1 MAEASTAERDVAV
14 VTGAAGGLGAAI
26 VRRLLER
33 GLRVGALDRSR
44 AQLEAALGEERA
56 ELRFVEV
63 DVVLP
68 ESLHAAASVTADA
81 LGPATVLVNCAG
93 VFARTPA
100 LRASTETVDRV
111 IDVNL
116 KGALHATHAFVPQ
129 MARRRRGRIVNVA
142 SIAAATGAALASAY
156 AASKA
161 GLVAVTRSHARELAG
176 AGVAVNAVLP
186 GFCRTPMSEP
196 EAATLARFVVPRIP
210 VGRLAEP
217 DEIAEV
223 VEFLATCRSAYLTGA
238 VVTIDGGLH
247 VG

>member
-1 MAEASTAERDVAV
+1 
-14 VTGAAGGLGAAI
+14 
-26 VRRLLER
+26 VRRLLRR
-33 GLRVGALDRSR
+33 GFRVAALDLSLTG
-44 AQLEAALGEERA
+44 LERVFEAERPG
-56 ELRFVEV
+56 LSLFEV
-63 DVVLP
+63 DVTCP
-68 ESLHAAASVTADA
+68 ERLIAVAAEVASRMGPAAA
-81 LGPATVLVNCAG
+81 LVNCAG

-100 LRASTETVDRV
+100 LRASAETVDRV

-161 GLVAVTRSHARELAG
+161 GMVAITQSHARELAG

-186 GFCRTPMSEP
+186 GFCNTAMSAP

-223 VEFLATCRSAYLTGA
+223 VEFLATCGSPYLTGS
-238 VVTIDGGLH
+238 VVTVAGGLH